1 MNDKDILY
9 SIIDRYIDNLLIRNP
24 SLSFLSGPIKKW
36 VYNYID
42 PYVNLFVEDDD
53 LQVDIASG
61 FVKQELTDK
70 IDIFKKKFKEYKE
83 NEKNK

>member
-1 MNDKDILY
+1 MSDKDILY

-36 VYNYID
+36 VYNFID
-42 PYVNLFVEDDD
+42 PYVNLFVEGED

-61 FVKQELTDK
+61 FVKQELMDK

-83 NEKNK
+83 NEENK

>member
-1 MNDKDILY
+1 MSDKDILY
-9 SIIDRYIDNLLIRNP
+9 SIIDRYIDNLLMHNP
-24 SLSFLSGPIKKW
+24 SLSLFSGPIKKW
-36 VYNYID
+36 VYNFID
-42 PYVNLFVEDDD
+42 PYVNLFVEGED

-83 NEKNK
+83 NEENK